1 MAKGRIFIV
10 DDELILIETL
20 QNILSADYDVTV
32 CSNGE
37 EFLTRLPEVN
47 PDLVLLDIFMG
58 TTNGLQLLRKMKEEA
73 FETPVLMMTAHA
85 DVALAVEAMKEG
97 AVDFVIKPFDLA
109 HLGVLIEKSI
119 EQSRLKTQVRLLQD
133 ELEQQRVRSGIIG
146 KSIVLRRILDM
157 SERLAQGDNTT
168 VLIEGESGTG
178 KELLA
183 RFIYQ
188 KSPRADQ
195 AFITL
200 NCGAIPKNLAE
211 SEFFGFEKGAFTGAT
226 DRMRQGKFELANGG
240 TIFLDEI
247 GELSLD
253 MQVKLLRVLE
263 ERRFYRLGGT
273 RELSVDVR
281 VIAASNRD
289 LAKEV
294 EEGRFREDLFYRL
307 NVASVKIPPLRQ
319 RREDIGPIAYAFIQE
334 FSKRFGKSAPTLSP
348 EALQLLE
355 TQPWKGNIRELRNAI
370 ERALLLS
377 TGLVLTIEHFAF
389 LTPSNR
395 KSAPG
400 TSNSNGIG
408 NRYLLEIPSTG
419 IPIGTVVRDLIMKTL
434 TITSGNQ
441 VHAAKLLGLTRSK
454 LRYRMDQLG
463 IQPEQR
469 AYKVNIYEPSPN

>member
-1 MAKGRIFIV
+1 
-10 DDELILIETL
+10 
-20 QNILSADYDVTV
+20 
-32 CSNGE
+32 
-37 EFLTRLPEVN
+37 
-47 PDLVLLDIFMG
+47 
-58 TTNGLQLLRKMKEEA
+58 
-73 FETPVLMMTAHA
+73 
-85 DVALAVEAMKEG
+85 MKEG

-109 HLGVLIEKSI
+109 HLGVLIEKSM
-119 EQSRLKTQVRLLQD
+119 EQSRLKKKVRLLQD
-133 ELEQQRVRSGIIG
+133 ELEQQRTRSGIIG
-146 KSIVLRRILDM
+146 VSPALRRILAM
-157 SERLAQGDNTT
+157 AERLAQSDNTT

-183 RFIYQ
+183 RFVFQ
-188 KSPRADQ
+188 KSPRAEK

-211 SEFFGFEKGAFTGAT
+211 SEFFGYEKGAFTGAT

-281 VIAASNRD
+281 IIAASNRD
-289 LAKEV
+289 LTKEV

-307 NVASVKIPPLRQ
+307 NVASVKIPPLRH
-319 RREDIGPIAYAFIQE
+319 RKEDIGVIAFSFIHE
-334 FSKRFGKSAPTLSP
+334 FSKRFGKGAPTLSP

-355 TQPWKGNIRELRNAI
+355 IQHWKGNIRELRNAI
-370 ERALLLS
+370 ERAVLLGNGPTLA
-377 TGLVLTIEHFAF
+377 TEHFAF
-389 LTPSNR
+389 LSS
-395 KSAPG
+395 SAARPANG
-400 TSNSNGIG
+400 SAKDGGIG
-408 NRYLLEIPSTG
+408 ARYYLEIPSAG
-419 IPIGTVVRDLIMKTL
+419 IPIGTVVRDLIIKTL
-434 TITSGNQ
+434 TITQGNQ
-441 VHAAKLLGLTRSK
+441 VHAAKILGLTRSK

-469 AYKVNIYEPSPN
+469 SYKVSIHEPSPN